1 MTLQNHLLIVQIIS
15 SSREDQV
22 DAGEVTE
29 VIEVDRVTDMVRD
42 EVEDITIGEVTG
54 ETGAETVVETEAG
67 TVMVTEVETDMTRL
81 LVTVMDLRGE
91 VDVVDLEVVVSY
103 AKFNTVLHCKSLWTQ
118 PHYLKAVGDMTLNI
132 KHCFGQRSRTNLTS
146 FDNLYWLFY

>member
-1 MTLQNHLLIVQIIS
+1 MIISS

-42 EVEDITIGEVTG
+42 EVEDITIGEVTE

-91 VDVVDLEVVVSY
+91 VDVVDLEVVDTEVDHQEDAEVAVVDQEEATEVVSRIN
-103 AKFNTVLHCKSLWTQ
+103 NTSLHLLNTDLLSSYLVKPHEQ
-118 PHYLKAVGDMTLNI
+118 PHN
-132 KHCFGQRSRTNLTS
+132 TS
-146 FDNLYWLFY
+146 YIQ